1 MPPRILV
8 VDDEPELLKALCV
21 RLAAEGFVCETAT
34 NGQEALTRL
43 ERDVPD
49 LIILDLL
56 MPEVSG
62 YEVCR
67 RLQDDPRT
75 AQIPVIVLTA
85 VPERTVKQT
94 TEWLGAA
101 SVLHKPFDTQMLLSM
116 VRYLLKLP
124 SPRTTEEP
132 RL

>member
-8 VDDEPELLKALCV
+8 VDDEPELLRALCV
-21 RLAAEGFVCETAT
+21 RLTAEGFACETAS
-34 NGQEALTRL
+34 NGREALERL
-43 ERDVPD
+43 ERELPD

-67 RLQDDPRT
+67 RLKADQRT

-94 TEWLGAA
+94 TEWLGAS
-101 SVLHKPFDTQMLLSM
+101 SVMHKPFDTTILLST
-116 VRYLLKLP
+116 VRHLLKLP
-124 SPRTTEEP
+124 SPRTTGELAP
-132 RL
+132 

>member
-21 RLAAEGFVCETAT
+21 RLTAEGFACETAA
-34 NGQEALTRL
+34 NGQEALKRL

-67 RLQDDPRT
+67 RLQDNPRT
-75 AQIPVIVLTA
+75 AQVPIIVLTA

-94 TEWLGAA
+94 TEWLGAS
-101 SVLHKPFDTQMLLSM
+101 SVLHKPFDTTILLST
-116 VRYLLKLP
+116 VRHLLKLP
-124 SPRTTEEP
+124 SPGGSRNG
-132 RL
+132 

>member
-8 VDDEPELLKALCV
+8 VDDEPELLRALCV
-21 RLAAEGFVCETAT
+21 RLTAEGFACDTAA
-34 NGQEALTRL
+34 NGREALDRL
-43 ERDVPD
+43 KTDLPD

-67 RLQDDPRT
+67 RLQGDPRT

-85 VPERTVKQT
+85 VPERAVAPT

-101 SVLHKPFDTQMLLSM
+101 SMLHKPFDTIVLLST
-116 VRYLLKLP
+116 VCRLLKQP
-124 SPRTTEEP
+124 SPGGARDG
-132 RL
+132 

>member
-8 VDDEPELLKALCV
+8 VDDEPELLRALCV
-21 RLAAEGFVCETAT
+21 RLTAEGFACDTAA
-34 NGQEALTRL
+34 NGREALDRL
-43 ERDVPD
+43 QADLPD

-67 RLQDDPRT
+67 RLKVDPRT

-85 VPERTVKQT
+85 VPERTVTQT
-94 TEWLGAA
+94 TEWLGA
-101 SVLHKPFDTQMLLSM
+101 SSMLHKPFDTTLLLST
-116 VRYLLKLP
+116 VRRLLKPPLP
-124 SPRTTEEP
+124 GGAHDG
-132 RL
+132 

>member
-8 VDDEPELLKALCV
+8 VDDEPELLRALCV
-21 RLAAEGFVCETAT
+21 RLTAEGFACDTAA
-34 NGQEALTRL
+34 NGREALDRL
-43 ERDVPD
+43 QADLPD

-67 RLQDDPRT
+67 RLKVDPRT

-85 VPERTVKQT
+85 VPERTVTQT
-94 TEWLGAA
+94 TEWLGA
-101 SVLHKPFDTQMLLSM
+101 SSMLHKPFDTTLLLST
-116 VRYLLKLP
+116 VRRLLKQPLP
-124 SPRTTEEP
+124 GGAHDG
-132 RL
+132 

>member
-1 MPPRILV
+1 MSPRILV
-8 VDDEPELLKALCV
+8 VDDEPELLRALCI
-21 RLAAEGFVCETAT
+21 RLTAEGFACETAT
-34 NGQEALTRL
+34 NGVDAMTRL
-43 ERDVPD
+43 QGDLPD

-56 MPEVSG
+56 MPQMSG

-67 RLQDDPRT
+67 RLQEDPRT
-75 AQIPVIVLTA
+75 AQIPIIVLTA

-94 TEWLGAA
+94 AEWLGAA
-101 SVLHKPFDTQMLLSM
+101 SLLHKPFDTTVLLST
-116 VRYLLKLP
+116 VRRLLKLP

>member
-8 VDDEPELLKALCV
+8 VDDEPELLKALCI
-21 RLAAEGFVCETAT
+21 RLKAEGFACETAT
-34 NGQEALTRL
+34 NGQEALKRL
-43 ERDVPD
+43 ETDVPD

-85 VPERTVKQT
+85 VPQRTVKQT
-94 TEWLGAA
+94 MEWLGAA
-101 SVLHKPFDTQMLLSM
+101 SVLHKPFDTAILLST
-116 VRYLLKLP
+116 VRHLLKLP
-124 SPRTTEEP
+124 TPGGP
-132 RL
+132 HNG

>member
-21 RLAAEGFVCETAT
+21 RLTAEGFACETAA
-34 NGQEALTRL
+34 NGQEALKRL

-67 RLQDDPRT
+67 RLQDNPRT
-75 AQIPVIVLTA
+75 AQVPIIVLTA

-94 TEWLGAA
+94 TEWLGVA
-101 SVLHKPFDTQMLLSM
+101 SVLHKPFDTTILLST
-116 VRYLLKLP
+116 VRHLLKLP
-124 SPRTTEEP
+124 SPGGSRNG
-132 RL
+132 